1 MLKLKLQYF
10 GHLMKRANSLKWP
23 WCWERLKAE
32 REGDDRGWDGWVA
45 SPTQWIWVWVNSGSW
60 LWTGRPGMLQPMR
73 SQRVG
78 HDWATELNWTGLYNP
93 WYSPGQSTGV
103 CRCSLLQGIFPTQGS
118 NPGIPHWRQILYQL
132 SHQGSSQPVFYYKTD
147 VNFLQ
152 GRNINNLRNLH
163 IKEISISVSV
173 RDEKLYHKRIFSRE
187 KATTYIFSW

>member
-1 MLKLKLQYF
+1 
-10 GHLMKRANSLKWP
+10 
-23 WCWERLKAE
+23 
-32 REGDDRGWDGWVA
+32 
-45 SPTQWIWVWVNSGSW
+45 
-60 LWTGRPGMLQPMR
+60 MLQHTR

-78 HDWATELNWTGLYNP
+78 HDWVTELNWTGLYNP

-118 NPGIPHWRQILYQL
+118 NPGLPHWRQIFYQM
-132 SHQGSSQPVFYYKTD
+132 SHRGSSQHVLYYKTTD

-173 RDEKLYHKRIFSRE
+173 RDRKLCITRDSFQGRKQQLTSFPGNLPILPPIPNPFLLPLVE
-187 KATTYIFSW
+187 MVFNPVA